1 MLVWVLARKDIE
13 NMRKEGE
20 GCGQHGEDRILSL
33 VFRNQKH
40 GLLIDVGAADG
51 YWNSNS
57 RILLQRPGWTGVLI
71 EPEPEQFEKLNK
83 MYTGRPGI
91 SCVNCGIGLERGKQ
105 TFYCG
110 GQVSTFKEE
119 IKHSAEVNH
128 KIQYIK
134 TDIWI
139 TTLTN
144 VLDDIGVEVPIDF
157 LSIDAEGMNY
167 EVWQSLDK
175 QKYSPKLVCIEG
187 KKYAMKGYKELCR
200 VGCNT
205 FYLKENICNEL

>member
-1 MLVWVLARKDIE
+1 
-13 NMRKEGE
+13 MRKEGK

-33 VFRNQKH
+33 VFRDQKQ

-57 RILLQRPGWTGVLI
+57 RILLQRSGWSGILI
-71 EPEPEQFEKLNK
+71 EPEPEQFQKLNDTYK
-83 MYTGRPGI
+83 DNSNVICIKCAVGLKEGRHD
-91 SCVNCGIGLERGKQ
+91 
-105 TFYCG
+105 FYCG

-119 IKHSAEVNH
+119 IKYSAEVNH
-128 KIQYIK
+128 NIQYVK
-134 TDIWI
+134 TSVSIS
-139 TTLTN
+139 TLTRILN
-144 VLDDIGVEVPIDF
+144 DVGLEDEIDF

-187 KKYAMKGYKELCR
+187 KNYSMEGYKELCR

-205 FYLKENICNEL
+205 FYLREDICNKL